1 MKQDYYCLTKS
12 CIWEK
17 DIEADQYQQEMI
29 SYADRNNIEY
39 KLNYKKEMADVKK
52 VGAIK
57 TSVVD
62 SSLYLDKLLHK
73 FKMEI
78 PRIILKECDNY
89 IKYVEMCCNRYRICN
104 DLQNIIL
111 SFIIDKRYNREKRE
125 MRKQKKIL
133 CKCI

>member
-12 CIWEK
+12 CIRDK

-52 VGAIK
+52 VGTIK

-62 SSLYLDKLLHK
+62 SSLYLTD
-73 FKMEI
+73 FYI
-78 PRIILKECDNY
+78 NLKW
-89 IKYVEMCCNRYRICN
+89 KY
-104 DLQNIIL
+104 QG
-111 SFIIDKRYNREKRE
+111 
-125 MRKQKKIL
+125 
-133 CKCI
+133 